1 MAGRRTPYPNGT
13 QGDPEEFKTN
23 VKKNNNGTNGNGTG
37 NKSTNNKK
45 PNTTDTNTYNVPPR
59 SGGSTFN
66 RVGEDPFKGIKPS
79 STKSEIDSILKAN
92 TRKP

>member
-1 MAGRRTPYPNGT
+1 MGRRKPYAFGT
-13 QGDPEEFKTN
+13 QNEEEFKNN

-66 RVGEDPFKGIKPS
+66 RVGKDPFKGIKPGM
-79 STKSEIDSILKAN
+79 TKAEIDAKLKEN
-92 TRKP
+92 NQQP